1 MCNCSGFQFCGECA
15 RSSECTA
22 AIPGLNGL
30 DSKTVLSGTT
40 DPSNTLGSDGDFYI
54 RRQSPFRFFY
64 KSAGVWSY
72 LGDLKGVDGNGF
84 LVEKAVTIP
93 SVAVGTLFSNPVQI
107 LPPLSLGYVYSIV
120 EAIGILDNN
129 GSAWTAGA
137 DWIYLRYTGAVLVD
151 TICGWQNLM
160 TSTSRLV
167 KSGDFTVSG
176 SYKMYEGAAVEI
188 YKSAANPGGTG
199 SSLTFKV
206 SYHIWTV

>member
-30 DSKTVLSGTT
+30 DGKTVLSGTT

-64 KSAGVWSY
+64 KSAGTWSY

-84 LVEKAVTIP
+84 LVEKSVTILP
-93 SVAVGTLFSNPVQI
+93 AAVATLNTTPVEI
-107 LPPLSLGYVYSIV
+107 LPTLAAGYVYNIV
-120 EAIGILDNN
+120 EAIGVLDNN
-129 GSAWTAGA
+129 GSAWTAASDWLYLSYDGA
-137 DWIYLRYTGAVLVD
+137 LLTDV
-151 TICGWQNLM
+151 ICGWQNLL
-160 TSTSRLV
+160 TSATRLI
-167 KSGDFTVSG
+167 KAGNFAVSA
-176 SYKMYEGAAVEI
+176 SYKIYEGAAVEI
-188 YKSAANPGGTG
+188 YKPAINPGGTG
-199 SSLTFKV
+199 SSLTVKV

>member
-30 DSKTVLSGTT
+30 DGKTVLSGTT

-84 LVEKAVTIP
+84 LVEKSETILPGAVW
-93 SVAVGTLFSNPVQI
+93 TLFSNPVQI
-107 LPPLSLGYVYSIV
+107 LPALSFGYVYSIV
-120 EAIGILDNN
+120 EAIGVMVQT
-129 GSAWTAGA
+129 GSAYTAPS
-137 DWIYLRYTGAVLVD
+137 DWIYLRYNGAVLSD
-151 TICGWQNLM
+151 TICGWQNLL
-160 TSTSRLV
+160 TSSTRLI
-167 KSGDFTVSG
+167 KAGNFAVSA

-188 YKSAANPGGTG
+188 YKSAANPGGIG
-199 SSLTFKV
+199 GSLTFKV